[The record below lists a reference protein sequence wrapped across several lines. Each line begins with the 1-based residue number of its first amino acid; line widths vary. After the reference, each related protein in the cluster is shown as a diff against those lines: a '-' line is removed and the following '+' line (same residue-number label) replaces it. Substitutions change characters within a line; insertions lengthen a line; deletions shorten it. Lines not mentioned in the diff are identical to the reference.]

1 MWKSSAIGRN
11 RAVSTKENETMMDYS
26 SYEFL
31 KVEVAARVA
40 TVTINRPQH
49 SNAVN
54 AALHHEFEQIWI
66 DLAEDRDVNA
76 ILLTGAGKTFSI
88 GGDIASRDKPLKSK
102 GRGGRRIVMADGRRV
117 IENMLDVE
125 QPIVAAINGDAL
137 GFAANVALLCDV
149 TVAAETA
156 KLADTHVALGA
167 VAGDG
172 GAVIWPLLIGPNRA
186 KEFLML
192 GDSMTGA
199 DAARIGLVNYAL
211 PTDQVMPKARELAQ
225 RLADGPTWAIR
236 WSKLAVNKWLKQQ
249 ANLIMDTGLAYEALT
264 LTTQDHKEAV
274 NALVEK
280 RKPNFIRAK

>member
-1 MWKSSAIGRN
+1 
-11 RAVSTKENETMMDYS
+11 MMDYS
-26 SYEFL
+26 AYEFL
-31 KVEVAARVA
+31 TVEVAARVA
-40 TVTINRPQH
+40 TVTLNRPQH
-49 SNAVN
+49 SNAIN
-54 AALHHEFEQIWI
+54 TALHHEFEQIWL
-66 DLAEDRDVNA
+66 DLAEDREVNA

-88 GGDIASRDKPLKSK
+88 GGDITSRDKPNKSK

-117 IENMLDVE
+117 IENILDVE

-192 GDSMTGA
+192 GDTITGT
-199 DAARIGLVNYAL
+199 DAARIGLVNYAV
-211 PTDQVMPKARELAQ
+211 PTDQVLPKARELAQ

-249 ANLIMDTGLAYEALT
+249 ANLIMDAGLAYEALT

-274 NALVEK
+274 KAMVEK
-280 RKPNFIRAK
+280 RKPNFIRAAK

>member
-1 MWKSSAIGRN
+1 M
-11 RAVSTKENETMMDYS
+11 VDYS
-26 SYEFL
+26 GYEYL
-31 KVEVAARVA
+31 KIEVANRVA
-40 TVTINRPQH
+40 TVTINRPQQL
-49 SNAVN
+49 NAVN
-54 AALHHEFEQIWI
+54 AALHHEFEQIWLE
-66 DLAEDRDVNA
+66 LAEDRDVNA
-76 ILLTGAGKTFSI
+76 ILLTGAGKAFSI
-88 GGDIASRDKPLKSK
+88 GGDITSRDKPTKSK

-137 GFAANVALLCDV
+137 GFAANVALLCDI

-186 KEFLML
+186 KEYLML

-199 DAARIGLVNYAL
+199 DAARIGLVNYAV
-211 PTDQVMPKARELAQ
+211 PTEQVLPKAREFAQ

-274 NALVEK
+274 KALVEK
-280 RKPNFIRAK
+280 RKPNFVRAR

>member
-1 MWKSSAIGRN
+1 MSSSRSG
-11 RAVSTKENETMMDYS
+11 
-26 SYEFL
+26 
-31 KVEVAARVA
+31 
-40 TVTINRPQH
+40 
-49 SNAVN
+49 SN
-54 AALHHEFEQIWI
+54 
-66 DLAEDRDVNA
+66 LADDRDVNA
-76 ILLTGAGKTFSI
+76 ILLTGAGKAFSV
-88 GGDIASRDKPLKSK
+88 GDDITSRDKPLKSK

-117 IENMLDVE
+117 IENILDVE

-192 GDSMTGA
+192 GDTITGA

-211 PTDQVMPKARELAQ
+211 PAEQVMPKARELAQ
-225 RLADGPTWAIR
+225 RLAVRQVVRNPRGAEGVAADGRLNAGAGRVPVSIRPVSVCDISMYVPTPSARWRRKAAIK
-236 WSKLAVNKWLKQQ
+236 SIAPK
-249 ANLIMDTGLAYEALT
+249 
-264 LTTQDHKEAV
+264 
-274 NALVEK
+274 
-280 RKPNFIRAK
+280 

>member
-1 MWKSSAIGRN
+1 M
-11 RAVSTKENETMMDYS
+11 VDYS
-26 SYEFL
+26 AYEFL
-31 KVEVAARVA
+31 KIEVAERVA
-40 TVTINRPQH
+40 TVTINRPEQL
-49 SNAVN
+49 NAVT
-54 AALHHEFEQIWI
+54 AALHHEFEQIWL

-76 ILLTGAGKTFSI
+76 ILLTGAGKAFSV
-88 GGDIASRDKPLKSK
+88 GGDITSRDKPTKSR

-137 GFAANVALLCDV
+137 GFAANVALLCDI
-149 TVAAETA
+149 TVASETA
-156 KLADTHVALGA
+156 RLADTHVALGA

-199 DAARIGLVNYAL
+199 DAGRIGLVNYAV
-211 PTDQVMPKARELAQ
+211 PADQVLPKACEIAQ

-264 LTTQDHKEAV
+264 LTTKDHKEAV
-274 NALVEK
+274 KALIEK
-280 RKPNFIRAK
+280 RKPNYVRAK

>member
-1 MWKSSAIGRN
+1 VRKVDIKE
-11 RAVSTKENETMMDYS
+11 VSVVMDYS
-26 SYEFL
+26 AYEFL
-31 KVEVAARVA
+31 KVEVSNRVA
-40 TVTINRPQH
+40 TVTINRPEVR
-49 SNAVN
+49 NAVN

-66 DLAEDRDVNA
+66 DLAEDREVNA
-76 ILLTGAGKTFSI
+76 ILLTGAGSTFSV
-88 GGDIASRDKPLKSK
+88 GGDVTSRDKSTRPK

-117 IENMLDVE
+117 IENLLDVE

-137 GFAANVALLCDV
+137 GFAANVSLLCDV
-149 TVAAETA
+149 TVASETA

-192 GDSMTGA
+192 GDTITGA

-211 PTDQVMPKARELAQ
+211 PADQVLPRARELAQ

-264 LTTQDHKEAV
+264 LTTKDHKEAV
-274 NALVEK
+274 RAMVER
-280 RKPNFIRAK
+280 RKPNFVRAK

>member
-1 MWKSSAIGRN
+1 M
-11 RAVSTKENETMMDYS
+11 TDYS
-26 SYEFL
+26 EYEFL
-31 KVEVAARVA
+31 KIEVANRVA
-40 TVTINRPQH
+40 TVTLNRPDKL
-49 SNAVN
+49 NAVN
-54 AALHHEFEQIWI
+54 AAMHHEFEQIWI

-76 ILLTGAGKTFSI
+76 IFLTGAGKAFSI
-88 GGDIASRDKPLKSK
+88 GGDIMSRDKPMKNK

-117 IENMLDVE
+117 IENILDVE

-192 GDSMTGA
+192 GDSITGA
-199 DAARIGLVNYAL
+199 DAARIGLVNYAV
-211 PTDQVMPKARELAQ
+211 PTEEVLPKARELAQ

-249 ANLIMDTGLAYEALT
+249 ANLIMDAGLAYEAVSLMAK
-264 LTTQDHKEAV
+264 DHQEALH
-274 NALVEK
+274 ALRE
-280 RKPNFIRAK
+280 RRRPNFVRAAK

>member
-1 MWKSSAIGRN
+1 
-11 RAVSTKENETMMDYS
+11 MDYS
-26 SYEFL
+26 AYEYL
-31 KVEVAARVA
+31 KVEVANRVA
-40 TVTINRPQH
+40 TVTINRPEVR
-49 SNAVN
+49 NAIS
-54 AALHHEFEQIWI
+54 AATHHEFEQIWI
-66 DLAEDRDVNA
+66 DLAEDQDVNA
-76 ILLTGAGKTFSI
+76 ILLTGAGDTFSI
-88 GGDIASRDKPLKSK
+88 GGDITGGSKPTKSK

-117 IENMLDVE
+117 IENLLDVE

-137 GFAANVALLCDV
+137 GFSANVALLCDI
-149 TVAAETA
+149 TVASETA

-192 GDSMTGA
+192 GDTITGA

-211 PTDQVMPKARELAQ
+211 PAAQVLPKARELVQ

-264 LTTQDHKEAV
+264 LTTRDHKEAV
-274 NALVEK
+274 KAMTEK
-280 RKPNFIRAK
+280 RKPNFVRAK

>member
-1 MWKSSAIGRN
+1 
-11 RAVSTKENETMMDYS
+11 MMDYS
-26 SYEFL
+26 AYEFL
-31 KVEVAARVA
+31 KIEIADRVA
-40 TVTINRPQH
+40 TVTINRPERL
-49 SNAVN
+49 NAVN
-54 AALHHEFEQIWI
+54 AALHHEFEQIWL

-76 ILLTGAGKTFSI
+76 ILLTGAGKAFSI
-88 GGDIASRDKPLKSK
+88 GGDITSRDKPSKSK

-117 IENMLDVE
+117 IENLLDVE

-149 TVAAETA
+149 TVVAETA
-156 KLADTHVALGA
+156 KLADTHVAIGA

-192 GDSMTGA
+192 GDSINGA
-199 DAARIGLVNYAL
+199 DAARIGLVNYAV
-211 PTDQVMPKARELAQ
+211 PAQQVLPKARELAQ

-249 ANLIMDTGLAYEALT
+249 ANLIMDAGLAYEALT
-264 LTTQDHKEAV
+264 LTTQDHREAV
-274 NALVEK
+274 KALTEK
-280 RKPNFIRAK
+280 RKPNFIRARENAGR

>member
-1 MWKSSAIGRN
+1 M
-11 RAVSTKENETMMDYS
+11 VDYS
-26 SYEFL
+26 GYEYL
-31 KVEVAARVA
+31 KIEVANRVA
-40 TVTINRPQH
+40 TVTINRPQQL
-49 SNAVN
+49 NAVN
-54 AALHHEFEQIWI
+54 AALHHEFEQIWLE
-66 DLAEDRDVNA
+66 LAEDRDVNA
-76 ILLTGAGKTFSI
+76 ILLTGAGKAFSV
-88 GGDIASRDKPLKSK
+88 GGDITSRDKPTKNK

-137 GFAANVALLCDV
+137 GFAANVALLCDI

-186 KEFLML
+186 KEYLML

-199 DAARIGLVNYAL
+199 DAARIGLVNYAV
-211 PTDQVMPKARELAQ
+211 PTEQVLPKAREFAQ

-274 NALVEK
+274 KALVEK
-280 RKPNFIRAK
+280 RKPNFIRAR

>member
-1 MWKSSAIGRN
+1 
-11 RAVSTKENETMMDYS
+11 MMDYS
-26 SYEFL
+26 TYEFL
-31 KVEVAARVA
+31 KVEVANRVA
-40 TVTINRPQH
+40 TVTLNRPEQR
-49 SNAVN
+49 NAVN
-54 AALHHEFEQIWI
+54 AALHHEFEQVWI
-66 DLAEDRDVNA
+66 DLAEDRDANA
-76 ILLTGAGKTFSI
+76 ILLTGAGEAFSV
-88 GGDIASRDKPLKSK
+88 GGDILSRDKGTRSK
-102 GRGGRRIVMADGRRV
+102 GRSGRRIVMADGRRV
-117 IENMLDVE
+117 IENILDVE

-149 TVAAETA
+149 TVASETA

-192 GDSMTGA
+192 GDTITGA

-211 PTDQVMPKARELAQ
+211 PAAQVLPKARELAQ

-274 NALVEK
+274 KAMTEK
-280 RKPNFIRAK
+280 RRPNFVRAR

>member
-1 MWKSSAIGRN
+1 
-11 RAVSTKENETMMDYS
+11 MMDYS
-26 SYEFL
+26 AYEFL
-31 KVEVAARVA
+31 TVEVVDRVA
-40 TVTINRPQH
+40 TVTLNRPERL
-49 SNAVN
+49 NAVN

-76 ILLTGAGKTFSI
+76 ILLTGAGKAFSI
-88 GGDIASRDKPLKSK
+88 GGDVTSRDKPTKSK

-117 IENMLDVE
+117 IENLLDVE

-192 GDSMTGA
+192 GDTITGA

-211 PTDQVMPKARELAQ
+211 PADQVLPKARELAQ

-274 NALVEK
+274 KALTER
-280 RKPNFIRAK
+280 RKPNFIRAR

>member
-1 MWKSSAIGRN
+1 M
-11 RAVSTKENETMMDYS
+11 VDYS
-26 SYEFL
+26 GYEYL
-31 KVEVAARVA
+31 KIEVANRVA
-40 TVTINRPQH
+40 TVTINRPQQL
-49 SNAVN
+49 NAVN
-54 AALHHEFEQIWI
+54 AALHHEFEQIWLE
-66 DLAEDRDVNA
+66 LAEDRDVNA
-76 ILLTGAGKTFSI
+76 ILLTGAGKAFSV
-88 GGDIASRDKPLKSK
+88 GGDITSRDKPTKNK

-137 GFAANVALLCDV
+137 GFAANVALLCDI

-199 DAARIGLVNYAL
+199 DAARIGLVNYAV
-211 PTDQVMPKARELAQ
+211 PTEQVLPKAREFAQ

-274 NALVEK
+274 KALVEK
-280 RKPNFIRAK
+280 RKPNFIRAR

>member
-1 MWKSSAIGRN
+1 MI
-11 RAVSTKENETMMDYS
+11 DYS
-26 SYEFL
+26 DYEFL
-31 KVEVAARVA
+31 KVEVAERVA
-40 TVTINRPQH
+40 TVTLNRAEKL
-49 SNAVN
+49 NAVN
-54 AALHHEFEQIWI
+54 AALHHEFEQIWL
-66 DLAEDRDVNA
+66 DLAQDRDVNA
-76 ILLTGAGKTFSI
+76 ILLTGAGKAFSI
-88 GGDIASRDKPLKSK
+88 GGDIMSRDKPTGNR

-117 IENMLDVE
+117 IENILDVE

-137 GFAANVALLCDV
+137 GFAANVALLCDI
-149 TVAAETA
+149 TVAAESA

-192 GDSMTGA
+192 GDTITGA

-211 PTDQVMPKARELAQ
+211 PSDQVLPKARELAQ

-249 ANLIMDTGLAYEALT
+249 ANLIMDAGLAYEALT

-274 NALVEK
+274 KAMVEK
-280 RKPNFIRAK
+280 RKPNYVRAR

>member
-1 MWKSSAIGRN
+1 MI
-11 RAVSTKENETMMDYS
+11 DYS
-26 SYEFL
+26 AYEYL
-31 KVEVAARVA
+31 KVEVADRIA
-40 TVTINRPQH
+40 TVTLNRPERK
-49 SNAVN
+49 NAVN
-54 AALHHEFEQIWI
+54 AALHHEFEQVWL
-66 DLAEDRDVNA
+66 DLAEDRNVNA
-76 ILLTGAGKTFSI
+76 ILLTGAGDTFSI
-88 GGDIASRDKPLKSK
+88 GGDITSRDKPSKAK

-149 TVAAETA
+149 TVAAENA
-156 KLADTHVALGA
+156 RLADTHVHLGA

-192 GDSMTGA
+192 GDSLTGA
-199 DAARIGLVNYAL
+199 DAARIGLVNHAV
-211 PTDQVMPKARELAQ
+211 PADQVMPKAREIAQ

-249 ANLIMDTGLAYEALT
+249 ANLIMDAGLAYEALT

-274 NALVEK
+274 KAMAEK
-280 RKPNFIRAK
+280 RKPNFVRARG

>member
-1 MWKSSAIGRN
+1 M
-11 RAVSTKENETMMDYS
+11 VDYS
-26 SYEFL
+26 GYEYL
-31 KVEVAARVA
+31 KIEVANRVA
-40 TVTINRPQH
+40 TVTINRPQQL
-49 SNAVN
+49 NAVN
-54 AALHHEFEQIWI
+54 AALHHEFEQIWLE
-66 DLAEDRDVNA
+66 LAEDRDVNA
-76 ILLTGAGKTFSI
+76 ILLTGAGKAFSV
-88 GGDIASRDKPLKSK
+88 GGDITSRDKPTKNK

-137 GFAANVALLCDV
+137 GFAANVALLCDI
-149 TVAAETA
+149 TVVAETA

-186 KEFLML
+186 KEYLML

-199 DAARIGLVNYAL
+199 DAARIGLVNYAV
-211 PTDQVMPKARELAQ
+211 PNEQVLPKAREFAQ

-274 NALVEK
+274 KALVEK
-280 RKPNFIRAK
+280 RKPNFIRAR

>member
-1 MWKSSAIGRN
+1 
-11 RAVSTKENETMMDYS
+11 MDYS
-26 SYEFL
+26 AYEYL
-31 KVEVAARVA
+31 KIEVAERVA
-40 TVTINRPQH
+40 TVTLNRPAQL
-49 SNAVN
+49 NAVN
-54 AALHHEFEQIWI
+54 AALHHEFEQIWL

-76 ILLTGAGKTFSI
+76 ILLTGAGKAFSV
-88 GGDIASRDKPLKSK
+88 GGDLTSRDKPTKDK

-117 IENMLDVE
+117 IENLLDVE

-137 GFAANVALLCDV
+137 GFAANVALLSDI
-149 TVAAETA
+149 TVVSETA

-192 GDSMTGA
+192 GDTISGA
-199 DAARIGLVNYAL
+199 DAARIGLVNYAV
-211 PTDQVMPKARELAQ
+211 PAAQVVPKAKELAQ

-249 ANLIMDTGLAYEALT
+249 ANLIMDAGLAYEAVSLMAK
-264 LTTQDHKEAV
+264 DHQEALQ
-274 NALVEK
+274 ALREK
-280 RKPNFIRAK
+280 RR

>member
-1 MWKSSAIGRN
+1 M
-11 RAVSTKENETMMDYS
+11 VDYS
-26 SYEFL
+26 GYEYL
-31 KVEVAARVA
+31 KIEVANRVA
-40 TVTINRPQH
+40 TVTINRPQQL
-49 SNAVN
+49 NAVN
-54 AALHHEFEQIWI
+54 AALHHEFEQIWLE
-66 DLAEDRDVNA
+66 LAEDRDVNA
-76 ILLTGAGKTFSI
+76 ILLTGAGKAFSV
-88 GGDIASRDKPLKSK
+88 GGDITNSDKPTKNK

-137 GFAANVALLCDV
+137 GFAANVALLCDI

-186 KEFLML
+186 KEYLML

-199 DAARIGLVNYAL
+199 DAARIGLVNYAV
-211 PTDQVMPKARELAQ
+211 PTEQVLPKAREFAQ

-274 NALVEK
+274 KALVEK
-280 RKPNFIRAK
+280 RKPNFIRAR